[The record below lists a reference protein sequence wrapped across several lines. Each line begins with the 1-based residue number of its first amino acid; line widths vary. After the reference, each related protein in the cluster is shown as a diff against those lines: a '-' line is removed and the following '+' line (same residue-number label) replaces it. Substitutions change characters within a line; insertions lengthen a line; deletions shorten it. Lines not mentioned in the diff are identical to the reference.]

1 MISFK
6 VVKSFFIVW
15 FKVAI
20 YVTRPFKSLK
30 VFEHYFFITSII
42 ANYKYQNGKDDI
54 KKKSI
59 ISFQLLFKL
68 LFATLLYF
76 TLLNLLHL
84 TNFQTP
90 ASLHILVCDAVYFL
104 GLPSSFY
111 FLISLQCALVVYFIF
126 TTIYFTHFEIT
137 RTLSNLIKALTL
149 LPVYLAHVLVAFTFI
164 YAFCS
169 ILNLASAFA
178 FVSVLYLCRLVDAN
192 IIHLKRATK
201 KRKRKNRLNAL
212 FNLCRLLRDN
222 ITIFRLLFA
231 ANSSYGNAFLAFI
244 MLNFPTNAIF
254 TVMAL
259 FSRGMNAF
267 NYYVIIG
274 LVVQEAV
281 GTMVVHARLARFS
294 QHLHGAANLLV
305 SFSAREKYGKESKNE
320 QKTNSVPP
328 FNRSQVT
335 IWTHTM
341 RLLTTNRFGFTYGVI
356 VAIFVATP
364 FKSLAVYK
372 HYFAFSAQTCNQQQ
386 QRNQSLVNQLR
397 FLIAIL
403 FYFILLNIGHYTFQ
417 ITAINHLWL
426 HVLTYDSVHF
436 HGLPRHF
443 YLLFTLPCSLVIYY
457 FYFFYFQPNVYFNE
471 YLKMTLLPGDHNPN
485 QVFQTKNSVEQKIK
499 SIAISITNLLETFII
514 IADIGTIVGFIQ
526 HNVDFIANCS
536 IYFSIESFADVCT
549 VLFLF
554 LPLYLFHTAVYFTFF
569 YAFVFF
575 VVSGFAA
582 HQLIGTVLLHVCLAK
597 FSRYLTHSTAV
608 MLVGFTA
615 RQELEV
621 KGISGQNCGNGFR
634 FRFCITKLRQQ
645 LTVWA
650 HTMRLLTVKRY
661 GFEYGVIGAPVTA
674 STFAKC
680 LLLYVKMLMY
690 SHSLQV
696 QRQPLPED
704 NVERKLEHYHA
715 VVIVTE
721 VHKLEN
727 GLHLPFTAS
736 SKAVH
741 SKQQRLQ
748 RVPEERHIGEQ
759 QQQWPPPERNEDI
772 AEQRVHQ
779 VEDVQDDAGDDD
791 PTATK
796 QEKDVKGG
804 LGDENTEQENE
815 KEVRVETGTVD
826 VDVDDEPGT
835 GGEPAVSVFTDK
847 ERQLRDQRHAALN
860 AENEDE
866 EDADHGAVLDGREE
880 RVKLIVQQSRLRQV
894 VVKAEAT
901 GTGHLCHVGQRAGV
915 KAVEDD
921 DQCHCHQNDPLV
933 GVDEGDVA
941 TEEDPCGQRRK
952 AGSIR

>member
-90 ASLHILVCDAVYFL
+90 ASLHILVYDAVYFL

-111 FLISLQCALVVYFIF
+111 FLISLQCALVVYFIVTFYFCPNAYFNGHLAAVLGFENYFEKKQNHFSSLLSLKNKKAVRSKATVIANLVETFTLITDIGTLCAFIQF

-178 FVSVLYLCRLVDAN
+178 FVSVLYLCRLVDAS

-201 KRKRKNRLNAL
+201 KRKRKNRLNVL
-212 FNLCRLLRDN
+212 FKLCRLLRDN

-356 VAIFVATP
+356 
-364 FKSLAVYK
+364 
-372 HYFAFSAQTCNQQQ
+372 
-386 QRNQSLVNQLR
+386 
-397 FLIAIL
+397 
-403 FYFILLNIGHYTFQ
+403 
-417 ITAINHLWL
+417 
-426 HVLTYDSVHF
+426 
-436 HGLPRHF
+436 
-443 YLLFTLPCSLVIYY
+443 
-457 FYFFYFQPNVYFNE
+457 
-471 YLKMTLLPGDHNPN
+471 
-485 QVFQTKNSVEQKIK
+485 
-499 SIAISITNLLETFII
+499 
-514 IADIGTIVGFIQ
+514 
-526 HNVDFIANCS
+526 
-536 IYFSIESFADVCT
+536 
-549 VLFLF
+549 
-554 LPLYLFHTAVYFTFF
+554 
-569 YAFVFF
+569 
-575 VVSGFAA
+575 
-582 HQLIGTVLLHVCLAK
+582 
-597 FSRYLTHSTAV
+597 
-608 MLVGFTA
+608 
-615 RQELEV
+615 
-621 KGISGQNCGNGFR
+621 
-634 FRFCITKLRQQ
+634 
-645 LTVWA
+645 
-650 HTMRLLTVKRY
+650 
-661 GFEYGVIGAPVTA
+661 GAPITMPIF
-674 STFAKC
+674 TKC
-680 LLLYVKMLMY
+680 LLLYGKMLMY
-690 SHSLQV
+690 SYRLV
-696 QRQPLPED
+696 
-704 NVERKLEHYHA
+704 KYH
-715 VVIVTE
+715 
-721 VHKLEN
+721 
-727 GLHLPFTAS
+727 
-736 SKAVH
+736 
-741 SKQQRLQ
+741 Q
-748 RVPEERHIGEQ
+748 
-759 QQQWPPPERNEDI
+759 
-772 AEQRVHQ
+772 
-779 VEDVQDDAGDDD
+779 
-791 PTATK
+791 
-796 QEKDVKGG
+796 
-804 LGDENTEQENE
+804 
-815 KEVRVETGTVD
+815 
-826 VDVDDEPGT
+826 
-835 GGEPAVSVFTDK
+835 
-847 ERQLRDQRHAALN
+847 
-860 AENEDE
+860 
-866 EDADHGAVLDGREE
+866 
-880 RVKLIVQQSRLRQV
+880 
-894 VVKAEAT
+894 
-901 GTGHLCHVGQRAGV
+901 
-915 KAVEDD
+915 
-921 DQCHCHQNDPLV
+921 
-933 GVDEGDVA
+933 
-941 TEEDPCGQRRK
+941 
-952 AGSIR
+952 